1 MTTHSP
7 LCLSNFPSSNI
18 IYLRKTENGTEVDLS
33 EHKETFGT
41 NLYEILDD
49 AFYLGCDS
57 MGRFARK
64 YIQKVIEEIMELS
77 YLNQE
82 DYYRYKQKIGCIGD
96 TLIRNKLGEQL
107 SKKLKE
113 TEGQRV
119 AVDAID
125 KEIKQLELRRKKITE
140 EMSGSTKISEE

>member
-1 MTTHSP
+1 
-7 LCLSNFPSSNI
+7 
-18 IYLRKTENGTEVDLS
+18 
-33 EHKETFGT
+33 
-41 NLYEILDD
+41 
-49 AFYLGCDS
+49 

-64 YIQKVIEEIMELS
+64 YIQKVIEEIMEFS

-82 DYYRYKQKIGCIGD
+82 DYYRYKQKIECIGD

-125 KEIKQLELRRKKITE
+125 KEIKQLELRRKKIME

>member
-1 MTTHSP
+1 M
-7 LCLSNFPSSNI
+7 
-18 IYLRKTENGTEVDLS
+18 
-33 EHKETFGT
+33 
-41 NLYEILDD
+41 
-49 AFYLGCDS
+49 
-57 MGRFARK
+57 
-64 YIQKVIEEIMELS
+64 
-77 YLNQE
+77 
-82 DYYRYKQKIGCIGD
+82 
-96 TLIRNKLGEQL
+96 IRNKLGEQL

>member
-49 AFYLGCDS
+49 AFTWDV
-57 MGRFARK
+57 
-64 YIQKVIEEIMELS
+64 IQWEGLQGNIFKKVIEEIMELS

-113 TEGQRV
+113 TKVRG
-119 AVDAID
+119 
-125 KEIKQLELRRKKITE
+125 
-140 EMSGSTKISEE
+140 